1 MTTDGCGALAAPGL
15 SAGDWRA
22 CRGWT

>member
-1 MTTDGCGALAAPGL
+1 MTTDGCGALAAPGV